1 MQRSL
6 TAAFLF
12 TSNFLLLTVTAS
24 PWRAQS
30 ATATESSG
38 SLTETALLYT
48 RLRGF
53 LITFFA
59 IFFPRNFAC
68 ERISQTKRQ
77 ALRYKG
83 ISG

>member
-53 LITFFA
+53 WITFFA
-59 IFFPRNFAC
+59 ILSARKFTRD
-68 ERISQTKRQ
+68 RQSQTKRQ

-83 ISG
+83 LSE